1 VITWTAVALLA
12 VVSIADYAR
21 DRSANVRARVIADNV
36 ALATLLDPVNAE
48 TVAQANNATIREMT
62 QSGDIHGNTCVEVQ
76 VGVVSH
82 RACAEMLTP
91 TLDD

>member
-1 VITWTAVALLA
+1 MITWAAVALLA

-21 DRSANVRARVIADNV
+21 DRSADVRARVIADSV
-36 ALATLLDPVNAE
+36 ALTAVLDPENAE
-48 TVAQANNATIREMT
+48 IVAQANGAMIREMA
-62 QSGDIHGNTCVEVQ
+62 QSGEMHSNTCVEVQ
-76 VGVVSH
+76 VGAVSH

>member
-1 VITWTAVALLA
+1 M
-12 VVSIADYAR
+12 
-21 DRSANVRARVIADNV
+21 
-36 ALATLLDPVNAE
+36 
-48 TVAQANNATIREMT
+48 IREMT
-62 QSGDIHGNTCVEVQ
+62 QSGDMHSNTCVEVQ

>member
-1 VITWTAVALLA
+1 MITWTAVALLA
-12 VVSIADYAR
+12 VVGIVDHAR
-21 DRSANVRARVIADNV
+21 DRSAGVRTRVIADSV
-36 ALATLLDPVNAE
+36 ALAAVLDPENAE

-62 QSGDIHGNTCVEVQ
+62 QSGEMHGNTCVEVQ
-76 VGVVSH
+76 VGAVSH

>member
-12 VVSIADYAR
+12 VVSITDYAH
-21 DRSANVRARVIADNV
+21 DRSADVRARVVADSV
-36 ALATLLDPVNAE
+36 ALAAVLDPENAE
-48 TVAQANNATIREMT
+48 TVAQANTAMIREMT
-62 QSGDIHGNTCVEVQ
+62 QSGHVHGNTCVEVQ
-76 VGVVSH
+76 VGAVSH

>member
-12 VVSIADYAR
+12 VVSITDYAR
-21 DRSANVRARVIADNV
+21 DRSADVRARVIADSIAV
-36 ALATLLDPVNAE
+36 AAVLDPKNAE
-48 TVAQANNATIREMT
+48 TVARANGAMIREMT
-62 QSGDIHGNTCVEVQ
+62 QNDNTCVEVQ
-76 VGVVSH
+76 VGAVSH

>member
-1 VITWTAVALLA
+1 MITWTTVALLA

-21 DRSANVRARVIADNV
+21 DRSAGVRARVIADSV
-36 ALATLLDPVNAE
+36 ALAAVLDPENAE
-48 TVAQANNATIREMT
+48 IVAQANGAMIREMT
-62 QSGDIHGNTCVEVQ
+62 QSGDMHGNTCVEVR
-76 VGVVSH
+76 VGAVSH

>member
-1 VITWTAVALLA
+1 MITWTAVALLA
-12 VVSIADYAR
+12 VVSIVDHAR
-21 DRSANVRARVIADNV
+21 DRSAGVRTRVIADSV
-36 ALATLLDPVNAE
+36 ALAAVLDPENAE
-48 TVAQANNATIREMT
+48 IVAQANDATIREMT

-76 VGVVSH
+76 VGAVSH

>member
-12 VVSIADYAR
+12 VVSITDYAH
-21 DRSANVRARVIADNV
+21 DRSADVRALVIADSV
-36 ALATLLDPVNAE
+36 ALAAVLDPENAE
-48 TVAQANNATIREMT
+48 TVAQANNATIREIK
-62 QSGDIHGNTCVEVQ
+62 QSGDMHGNTCVEVQ
-76 VGVVSH
+76 VGAVSH

>member
-1 VITWTAVALLA
+1 MITWTVVALVA
-12 VVSIADYAR
+12 VVSITDYAR
-21 DRSANVRARVIADNV
+21 DRSADVRAQVVADSIAV
-36 ALATLLDPVNAE
+36 AAVLDPENAE
-48 TVAQANNATIREMT
+48 IVAHANGVTIREMT
-62 QSGDIHGNTCVEVQ
+62 QSGDTHGNTCVEVQ

>member
-21 DRSANVRARVIADNV
+21 DRSADVRVQVIADSV
-36 ALATLLDPVNAE
+36 ALAAVLDPENAE
-48 TVAQANNATIREMT
+48 TVAQANNATIREVT
-62 QSGDIHGNTCVEVQ
+62 QSGDKHGNTCVEVR
-76 VGVVSH
+76 VGAVNH
-82 RACAEMLTP
+82 RACAEMLTR

>member
-1 VITWTAVALLA
+1 MITWTAVALLA

-21 DRSANVRARVIADNV
+21 ERSENVRARVIADSV
-36 ALATLLDPVNAE
+36 ALAAVLDPENAE
-48 TVAQANNATIREMT
+48 TVAQANGTMIREMT
-62 QSGDIHGNTCVEVQ
+62 QSGDKRGNTCVEVQ
-76 VGVVSH
+76 VGAVSH

>member
-12 VVSIADYAR
+12 VVSITDYAH
-21 DRSANVRARVIADNV
+21 DRSADVRARVVADSV
-36 ALATLLDPVNAE
+36 ALAAVLDPENAE
-48 TVAQANNATIREMT
+48 TVAQANTAMIREMT
-62 QSGDIHGNTCVEVQ
+62 QSGHVHGNTCVEVQ

>member
-12 VVSIADYAR
+12 VVSITDYAR
-21 DRSANVRARVIADNV
+21 DRSAGVRTRVIADSV
-36 ALATLLDPVNAE
+36 ALAAVLDPENAE
-48 TVAQANNATIREMT
+48 TVAQANNATIREIK
-62 QSGDIHGNTCVEVQ
+62 QSGEMHGNTCVEVQ
-76 VGVVSH
+76 VGAVSH

>member
-12 VVSIADYAR
+12 VVSIVDYAR
-21 DRSANVRARVIADNV
+21 DRSADIQARVIADSV
-36 ALATLLDPVNAE
+36 ALAAVLDPENAE

-62 QSGDIHGNTCVEVQ
+62 QSGHVHGNTCVEVQ
-76 VGVVSH
+76 VGAFSH

>member
-21 DRSANVRARVIADNV
+21 DRSAGVRTRVIADSV
-36 ALATLLDPVNAE
+36 ALAAVLDPENAE

-62 QSGDIHGNTCVEVQ
+62 QSGHVHGNTCVEVQ
-76 VGVVSH
+76 VGAFSH

>member
-1 VITWTAVALLA
+1 MIAWAAVALLA

-21 DRSANVRARVIADNV
+21 DRSADVRARVIADSV
-36 ALATLLDPVNAE
+36 ALTAVLDPENAE
-48 TVAQANNATIREMT
+48 IVAQANNATIREMT
-62 QSGDIHGNTCVEVQ
+62 QSGDTHGNTCVEVQ

>member
-12 VVSIADYAR
+12 VMSIVEYAH
-21 DRSANVRARVIADNV
+21 DRSTDVRARVIADSV
-36 ALATLLDPVNAE
+36 ALAAVLDPESAE
-48 TVAQANNATIREMT
+48 TVAQANGAMIREMT
-62 QSGDIHGNTCVEVQ
+62 QSGDMHGNTCVEVQ
-76 VGVVSH
+76 VGAVSH

>member
-21 DRSANVRARVIADNV
+21 DRSADVRAQVIAKSV
-36 ALATLLDPVNAE
+36 ALTAVFDPENAE
-48 TVAQANNATIREMT
+48 TVAQANNAMIREMT
-62 QSGDIHGNTCVEVQ
+62 QSGEMHRNTCVEVQ
-76 VGVVSH
+76 VGAVSH

>member
-1 VITWTAVALLA
+1 MIAWAAVALLA

-21 DRSANVRARVIADNV
+21 DRSADVRARVIADSV
-36 ALATLLDPVNAE
+36 ALTAVLDPENAE
-48 TVAQANNATIREMT
+48 IVAHANGVTIREMT
-62 QSGDIHGNTCVEVQ
+62 QSGDMHGNTCVEVQ
-76 VGVVSH
+76 VGAVSH

>member
-1 VITWTAVALLA
+1 MITWTAVALLA
-12 VVSIADYAR
+12 VVSIVDYAR
-21 DRSANVRARVIADNV
+21 NRSADIRARVIADSL
-36 ALATLLDPVNAE
+36 ALAAVLDPENAE
-48 TVAQANNATIREMT
+48 IVAQANDATIREMT

-76 VGVVSH
+76 VGAVSH

>member
-1 VITWTAVALLA
+1 MITWTAVALLA
-12 VVSIADYAR
+12 VVSITDYAR
-21 DRSANVRARVIADNV
+21 DRSADVRARVIADSV
-36 ALATLLDPVNAE
+36 ALAAVLDPENAE
-48 TVAQANNATIREMT
+48 IVAQANGAMIREMT
-62 QSGDIHGNTCVEVQ
+62 QSGDMHSNTCVEVQ

>member
-1 VITWTAVALLA
+1 MITWTAVALLA
-12 VVSIADYAR
+12 VVSIADYAH
-21 DRSANVRARVIADNV
+21 DRSADVRALVIADSV
-36 ALATLLDPVNAE
+36 ALAAVLDPANAE
-48 TVAQANNATIREMT
+48 TVAQANTAIIREMM
-62 QSGDIHGNTCVEVQ
+62 QSGDIHGNTCVEIQ

>member
-1 VITWTAVALLA
+1 MITWTAVALLA

-21 DRSANVRARVIADNV
+21 DRSADVRAQVIAKSV
-36 ALATLLDPVNAE
+36 ALTAVFDPENAE
-48 TVAQANNATIREMT
+48 TVAQANNAMIREMT
-62 QSGDIHGNTCVEVQ
+62 QSGEMHRNTCVEVQ
-76 VGVVSH
+76 VGAVSH

>member
-12 VVSIADYAR
+12 VMSIVDHAR
-21 DRSANVRARVIADNV
+21 DRSADVRARVVADSV
-36 ALATLLDPVNAE
+36 ALAAVLDPENAE
-48 TVAQANNATIREMT
+48 TVAQANTAMIREMT
-62 QSGDIHGNTCVEVQ
+62 QSGDIHGNTCVEIQ

-82 RACAEMLTP
+82 GACAEMLTP

>member
-21 DRSANVRARVIADNV
+21 ERSTNVRARVIADSV
-36 ALATLLDPVNAE
+36 ALAAVLDPENAE
-48 TVAQANNATIREMT
+48 IVAQANDATIREMT
-62 QSGDIHGNTCVEVQ
+62 QSADMHGNTCVAVQ
-76 VGVVSH
+76 VGAVSH

>member
-1 VITWTAVALLA
+1 MITWTAVALLA
-12 VVSIADYAR
+12 VMSIADYAR
-21 DRSANVRARVIADNV
+21 DRSAGVRTRVIADSV
-36 ALATLLDPVNAE
+36 ALAAVLDPENAE
-48 TVAQANNATIREMT
+48 TVAQANNASNREMT

-76 VGVVSH
+76 VGAVSH